1 MLLHDTTIGHI
12 AKLLQM
18 SILTGTDIIDHLRM
32 LKLTTGEGDYLHVE
46 EEYESVFNESI
57 EKMLQNSQQQ
67 FSLQEEVTDDE
78 G

>member
-67 FSLQEEVTDDE
+67 FSLQEEVANDE

>member
-67 FSLQEEVTDDE
+67 FSLQEEVSDDE

>member
-67 FSLQEEVTDDE
+67 FSLQEEVADDE

>member
-1 MLLHDTTIGHI
+1 MLLHDTTIGHV

-32 LKLTTGEGDYLHVE
+32 LNLTEGENGYLHVD
-46 EEYESVFNESI
+46 EEYEAIFNESI

-67 FSLQEEVTDDE
+67 FSLQEDEEVDE

>member
-32 LKLTTGEGDYLHVE
+32 LKLTIGEGDFLHVE

-67 FSLQEEVTDDE
+67 FSLQEEVADDE